1 MTETE
6 KITINMGPV
15 DLGRL
20 DVLVEQGVYTN
31 RTDAIRTAIRNLLDH
46 HEPVIREV
54 TVRRS
59 FVLGALILNRV
70 DLLNQLKQG
79 KRLAINIIGLLS
91 LSSDIDAQLA
101 LDAIESICVR
111 GVFRAPAEVKE
122 ALAERIG

>member
-1 MTETE
+1 MIETE

-46 HEPVIREV
+46 HETVISEV
-54 TVRRS
+54 SVRRS
-59 FVLGALILNRV
+59 SVLGALILNRE
-70 DLLNQLKQG
+70 DLLKQVRQG
-79 KRLAINIIGLLS
+79 TRLSINIIGLLS
-91 LSSDIDAQLA
+91 LSNDIDAQLA

-111 GVFRAPAEVKE
+111 GVFRAPTEVKE